1 MEFLNNGLF
10 KIPHFEED
18 EKSSVAVR
26 VELADCTGFADMS
39 QHQEH
44 MSQQLS
50 GRTSSAMPR
59 LDSHT

>member
-1 MEFLNNGLF
+1 M
-10 KIPHFEED
+10 
-18 EKSSVAVR
+18 
-26 VELADCTGFADMS
+26 VESADYTGFADMS